1 LGKEIYRKGLLK
13 MLNIEQYNN
22 LSNHI
27 KYVNNN
33 VQTIMTKEPVVA
45 DGEFLDL
52 IIDAKEHLDELQD
65 IINFLVEGNGVR

>member
-1 LGKEIYRKGLLK
+1 

-27 KYVNNN
+27 KYVNDD
-33 VQTIMTKEPVVA
+33 VQTIMKNEPIAA

-52 IIDAKEHLDELQD
+52 IIDAKEHLAEIQD
-65 IINFLVEGNGVR
+65 IINFLVVGNGVR

>member
-1 LGKEIYRKGLLK
+1 MIT
-13 MLNIEQYNN
+13 IEQYYN

-33 VQTIMTKEPVVA
+33 VQIIMTKEPIAA

-52 IIDAKEHLDELQD
+52 VIDAKKHLAELQD
-65 IINFLVEGNGVR
+65 IINFLVVGNGG